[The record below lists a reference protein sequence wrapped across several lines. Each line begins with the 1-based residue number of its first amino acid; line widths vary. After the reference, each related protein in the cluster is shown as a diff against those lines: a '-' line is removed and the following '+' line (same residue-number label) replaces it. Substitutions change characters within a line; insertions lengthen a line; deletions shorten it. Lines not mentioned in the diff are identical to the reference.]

1 MGGGWRGVSGR
12 ERTHSWL
19 RNCMCRGEDDLE
31 DSGEQGDV

>member
-1 MGGGWRGVSGR
+1 MGGGWRGASGR